1 MHIPD
6 KILKW
11 ISTKNWTLYEH
22 QIKMFANS
30 ECSAQLLIAPTG
42 SGKTLAGFLPT
53 IADLYLNPSPTL
65 HTLYISPLKALAS
78 DIKRN
83 LEAPINELKLS
94 ITVEDRTGD
103 TKQSLKKKQR
113 VIPPNIL
120 LTTPESLALLMS
132 YPEAPRIFSTL
143 KRIVVD
149 EIHAITE
156 SKRGDQLF
164 LALSN
169 IRKYCQNVKII
180 GLSATV
186 NDPSLIAGWL
196 TPECDCDIIF
206 ADSGRDPD
214 VSILET
220 SEPPPWAGSGGLY
233 SIPEVINEVEK
244 HKTTLIFHNT
254 RAQAEIFFHNLW
266 LANSENLPIAIHHG
280 SLDKNQRKQ
289 VEASMVRGD
298 LQAVVC
304 TGSLDLGIDWGSVDL
319 VIQIG
324 APRQVKRLVQRIGR
338 ANHSH
343 SGVSKALI
351 VPANRLEVLEC
362 FMALEAIYENKLDSE
377 LQTSIPL
384 DVICQHLLLVACAGP
399 FKPVDIFNE
408 IRSITKYKNLTRV
421 EFDKCL
427 DFCITGGYALKKYEQ
442 WHRLVETSDG
452 YVKLRDPRIA
462 NRLRM
467 NAGTIQDSDTLKV
480 KYKSKH
486 GKSKG
491 SSIGEVEEAFAISLT
506 PGDTFLIGGKIVK
519 FESLREM
526 IVEVSRKPAKKPKI
540 AVFSGTKFATST
552 LLCDR
557 ILKTLEEKSWE
568 NLPDYLCRWLK
579 QQASYSKLPQSNSL
593 LIETFPRNNLHYIC
607 VYGFAGRNAQQTLGL
622 LLTKRMEEMGL
633 NPLGFVANDYT
644 TLVWGLTKVVDPTK
658 LVGGENI
665 LRGLDLW
672 LSNNAVMKR
681 TFRSVATIAG
691 LIERNLPGVK
701 KSGRQAT
708 FSSDILYDTLLR
720 YDPNHLLL
728 QATKKEAMQGL
739 VDFARIENML
749 EKTKNHITHVD
760 LKRVSPFSAPLLLEA
775 GRIPIHGSAIE
786 LMLDT
791 EINSLIA
798 DAGLEY

>member
-1 MHIPD
+1 
-6 KILKW
+6 
-11 ISTKNWTLYEH
+11 
-22 QIKMFANS
+22 
-30 ECSAQLLIAPTG
+30 
-42 SGKTLAGFLPT
+42 
-53 IADLYLNPSPTL
+53 
-65 HTLYISPLKALAS
+65 
-78 DIKRN
+78 
-83 LEAPINELKLS
+83 
-94 ITVEDRTGD
+94 
-103 TKQSLKKKQR
+103 
-113 VIPPNIL
+113 
-120 LTTPESLALLMS
+120 MS
-132 YPEAPRIFSTL
+132 YPEAARIFSNL

-149 EIHAITE
+149 ELHAITE

-164 LALSN
+164 LAISN
-169 IRKYCQNVKII
+169 IRKYCRNVKII

-196 TPECDCDIIF
+196 APEYDCDIILS
-206 ADSGRDPD
+206 DPGLDPD
-214 VSILET
+214 VSILKT

-233 SIPEVINEVEK
+233 SIPEVINEIEK

-266 LANSENLPIAIHHG
+266 LANSKNLPIAIHHG
-280 SLDKNQRKQ
+280 SLDKDQRKQ
-289 VEASMVRGD
+289 VEAAMVKGD
-298 LQAVVC
+298 LRAVVC

-377 LQTSIPL
+377 LQTPIPL

-399 FKPVDIFNE
+399 FKPIDIFNE
-408 IRSITKYKNLTRV
+408 IRSISKYKNLTRV

-442 WHRLVETSDG
+442 WHRLMETSDG

-467 NAGTIQDSDTLKV
+467 NAGTIQDNDTLKV

-491 SSIGEVEEAFAISLT
+491 LSIGEVEEAFAISLT

-526 IVEVSRKPAKKPKI
+526 IVEVSRKPGKKPKI

-557 ILKTLEEKSWE
+557 ILKTLEEKRWE

-579 QQASYSKLPQSNSL
+579 QQETYSKLPQSNSL

-665 LRGLDLW
+665 LKGLDLW

-691 LIERNLPGVK
+691 LIERNLAGVK

-749 EKTKNHITHVD
+749 EKTKSHVTHVD

>member
-83 LEAPINELKLS
+83 LEAPISELKLS

-206 ADSGRDPD
+206 ADSGLDPD

-233 SIPEVINEVEK
+233 SIPEVINEIEK

>member
-1 MHIPD
+1 
-6 KILKW
+6 
-11 ISTKNWTLYEH
+11 
-22 QIKMFANS
+22 
-30 ECSAQLLIAPTG
+30 
-42 SGKTLAGFLPT
+42 
-53 IADLYLNPSPTL
+53 
-65 HTLYISPLKALAS
+65 
-78 DIKRN
+78 
-83 LEAPINELKLS
+83 
-94 ITVEDRTGD
+94 
-103 TKQSLKKKQR
+103 
-113 VIPPNIL
+113 
-120 LTTPESLALLMS
+120 
-132 YPEAPRIFSTL
+132 
-143 KRIVVD
+143 
-149 EIHAITE
+149 
-156 SKRGDQLF
+156 
-164 LALSN
+164 
-169 IRKYCQNVKII
+169 
-180 GLSATV
+180 
-186 NDPSLIAGWL
+186 
-196 TPECDCDIIF
+196 
-206 ADSGRDPD
+206 
-214 VSILET
+214 
-220 SEPPPWAGSGGLY
+220 
-233 SIPEVINEVEK
+233 
-244 HKTTLIFHNT
+244 
-254 RAQAEIFFHNLW
+254 
-266 LANSENLPIAIHHG
+266 
-280 SLDKNQRKQ
+280 
-289 VEASMVRGD
+289 MVRGD
-298 LQAVVC
+298 LRAVVC

-377 LQTSIPL
+377 LQLSIPL

-399 FKPVDIFNE
+399 FKPIDIFNE

-421 EFDKCL
+421 EFDNCV

-452 YVKLRDPRIA
+452 HVKLRDPRIA

-491 SSIGEVEEAFAISLT
+491 LSIGEVEEAFAISLT
-506 PGDTFLIGGKIVK
+506 PGDTFLIGGKTVK

-526 IVEVSRKPAKKPKI
+526 IVEVSRKPGKKPKI

-622 LLTKRMEEMGL
+622 LLTKRMEEMDL

-644 TLVWGLTKVVDPTK
+644 TLVWGLTKIVDPTK
-658 LVGGENI
+658 LVAGENI

-691 LIERNLPGVK
+691 LIERKLPGAK

-708 FSSDILYDTLLR
+708 FSSDILYDTLLK

>member
-1 MHIPD
+1 
-6 KILKW
+6 
-11 ISTKNWTLYEH
+11 
-22 QIKMFANS
+22 MFANS
-30 ECSAQLLIAPTG
+30 EYSAQLLIAPTG

-113 VIPPNIL
+113 VVPPNIL

-132 YPEAPRIFSTL
+132 YPEAARIFSNL

-149 EIHAITE
+149 ELHAITE

-164 LALSN
+164 LAISN
-169 IRKYCQNVKII
+169 IRKYCRNVKII

-196 TPECDCDIIF
+196 APEYDCDIILS
-206 ADSGRDPD
+206 DPGLDPD
-214 VSILET
+214 VSILKT

-233 SIPEVINEVEK
+233 SIPEVINEIEK

-266 LANSENLPIAIHHG
+266 LANSKNLPIAIHHG
-280 SLDKNQRKQ
+280 SLDKDQRKQ
-289 VEASMVRGD
+289 VEAAMVKGD
-298 LQAVVC
+298 LRAVVC

-343 SGVSKALI
+343 TGVSKALI

-377 LQTSIPL
+377 LQTPIPL

-399 FKPVDIFNE
+399 FKPIDIFNE
-408 IRSITKYKNLTRV
+408 IRSISKYKNLTRV

-442 WHRLVETSDG
+442 WHRLMETSDG

-467 NAGTIQDSDTLKV
+467 NAGTIQDNDTLKV

-491 SSIGEVEEAFAISLT
+491 LSIGEVEEAFAISLT

-526 IVEVSRKPAKKPKI
+526 IVEVSRKPGKKPKI

-557 ILKTLEEKSWE
+557 ILKTLEEKRWE

-579 QQASYSKLPQSNSL
+579 QQETYSKLPQSNSL

-665 LRGLDLW
+665 LKGLDLW

-691 LIERNLPGVK
+691 LIERNLAGVK

-749 EKTKNHITHVD
+749 EKTKSHVTHVD

>member
-6 KILKW
+6 KILRW
-11 ISTKNWTLYEH
+11 ISTKNWTLYDH

-30 ECSAQLLIAPTG
+30 EYSAQLLIAPTG

-113 VIPPNIL
+113 VVPPNIL

-132 YPEAPRIFSTL
+132 YPEAARIFSNL

-149 EIHAITE
+149 ELHAITE

-164 LALSN
+164 LAISN
-169 IRKYCQNVKII
+169 IRKYCRNVKII

-196 TPECDCDIIF
+196 APEYDCDIILS
-206 ADSGRDPD
+206 DPGLDPD
-214 VSILET
+214 VSILKT

-233 SIPEVINEVEK
+233 SIPEVINEIEK

-266 LANSENLPIAIHHG
+266 LANSKNLPIAIHHG
-280 SLDKNQRKQ
+280 SLDKDQRKQ
-289 VEASMVRGD
+289 VEAAMVKGD
-298 LQAVVC
+298 LRAVVC

-377 LQTSIPL
+377 LQTPIPL

-399 FKPVDIFNE
+399 FKPIDIFNE
-408 IRSITKYKNLTRV
+408 IRSISKYKNLTRV

-442 WHRLVETSDG
+442 WHRLMETSDG

-467 NAGTIQDSDTLKV
+467 NAGTIQDNDTLKV

-491 SSIGEVEEAFAISLT
+491 LSIGEVEEAFAISLT

-526 IVEVSRKPAKKPKI
+526 IVEVSRKPGKKPKI

-557 ILKTLEEKSWE
+557 ILKTLEEKRWE

-579 QQASYSKLPQSNSL
+579 QQETYSKLPQSNSL

-665 LRGLDLW
+665 LKGLDLW

-691 LIERNLPGVK
+691 LIERNLAGVK

-749 EKTKNHITHVD
+749 EKTKSHVTHVD

>member
-1 MHIPD
+1 M
-6 KILKW
+6 
-11 ISTKNWTLYEH
+11 
-22 QIKMFANS
+22 
-30 ECSAQLLIAPTG
+30 
-42 SGKTLAGFLPT
+42 
-53 IADLYLNPSPTL
+53 
-65 HTLYISPLKALAS
+65 
-78 DIKRN
+78 
-83 LEAPINELKLS
+83 
-94 ITVEDRTGD
+94 
-103 TKQSLKKKQR
+103 
-113 VIPPNIL
+113 
-120 LTTPESLALLMS
+120 
-132 YPEAPRIFSTL
+132 
-143 KRIVVD
+143 
-149 EIHAITE
+149 
-156 SKRGDQLF
+156 
-164 LALSN
+164 
-169 IRKYCQNVKII
+169 
-180 GLSATV
+180 
-186 NDPSLIAGWL
+186 
-196 TPECDCDIIF
+196 
-206 ADSGRDPD
+206 
-214 VSILET
+214 ET

-298 LQAVVC
+298 LRAVVC

-399 FKPVDIFNE
+399 FKPTDIFNE

-421 EFDKCL
+421 EFDKCV

-452 YVKLRDPRIA
+452 HVKLRDPRIA

-491 SSIGEVEEAFAISLT
+491 LSIGEVEEAFAISLT
-506 PGDTFLIGGKIVK
+506 PGDTFLIGGKTVK

-526 IVEVSRKPAKKPKI
+526 IVEVSRKPGKKPKI

-622 LLTKRMEEMGL
+622 LLTKRMEEMEL

-691 LIERNLPGVK
+691 LIERKLPGTK

-720 YDPNHLLL
+720 YDTNHLLL

-775 GRIPIHGSAIE
+775 GRIPIHGNAIE
-786 LMLDT
+786 LLLDT

>member
-6 KILKW
+6 KILRW
-11 ISTKNWTLYEH
+11 ISTKNWTLYDH

-30 ECSAQLLIAPTG
+30 EYSAQLLIAPTG

-113 VIPPNIL
+113 VVPPNIL

-132 YPEAPRIFSTL
+132 YPEAARIFSNL

-149 EIHAITE
+149 ELHAITE

-164 LALSN
+164 LAISN
-169 IRKYCQNVKII
+169 IRKYCRNVKII

-196 TPECDCDIIF
+196 APEYDCDIILS
-206 ADSGRDPD
+206 DPGLDPD
-214 VSILET
+214 VSILKT

-233 SIPEVINEVEK
+233 SIPEVINEIEK

-266 LANSENLPIAIHHG
+266 LANSKNLPIAIHHG
-280 SLDKNQRKQ
+280 SLDKDQRKQ
-289 VEASMVRGD
+289 VEAAMVKGD
-298 LQAVVC
+298 LRAVVC

-377 LQTSIPL
+377 LQTPIPL

-399 FKPVDIFNE
+399 FKPIDIFNE
-408 IRSITKYKNLTRV
+408 IRSISKYKNLTRV

-442 WHRLVETSDG
+442 WHRLMETSDG

-467 NAGTIQDSDTLKV
+467 NAGTIQDNDTLKV

-491 SSIGEVEEAFAISLT
+491 LSIGEVEEAFAISLT

-526 IVEVSRKPAKKPKI
+526 IVEVSRKPGKKPKI

-557 ILKTLEEKSWE
+557 ILKTLEEKRWE
-568 NLPDYLCRWLK
+568 NLPNYLCRWLK
-579 QQASYSKLPQSNSL
+579 QQETYSKLPQSNSL

-665 LRGLDLW
+665 LKGLDLW

-691 LIERNLPGVK
+691 LIERNLAGVK

-749 EKTKNHITHVD
+749 EKTKSHVTHVD

>member
-6 KILKW
+6 KILRW
-11 ISTKNWTLYEH
+11 ISTKNWTLYDH

-30 ECSAQLLIAPTG
+30 EYSAQLLIAPTG

-113 VIPPNIL
+113 VVPPNIL

-132 YPEAPRIFSTL
+132 YPEAARIFSNL

-149 EIHAITE
+149 ELHAITE

-164 LALSN
+164 LAISN
-169 IRKYCQNVKII
+169 IRKYCRNVKII

-196 TPECDCDIIF
+196 APEYDCDIILS
-206 ADSGRDPD
+206 DPGLDPD
-214 VSILET
+214 VSILKT

-233 SIPEVINEVEK
+233 SIPEVINEIEK

-266 LANSENLPIAIHHG
+266 LANSKNLPIAIHHG
-280 SLDKNQRKQ
+280 SLDKDQRKQ
-289 VEASMVRGD
+289 VEAAMVKGD
-298 LQAVVC
+298 LRAVVC

-343 SGVSKALI
+343 NGVSKALI

-377 LQTSIPL
+377 LQTPIPL

-399 FKPVDIFNE
+399 FKPIDIFNE
-408 IRSITKYKNLTRV
+408 IRSISKYKNLTRV

-442 WHRLVETSDG
+442 WHRLMETSDG

-467 NAGTIQDSDTLKV
+467 NAGTIQDNDTLKV

-491 SSIGEVEEAFAISLT
+491 LSIGEVEEAFAISLT

-526 IVEVSRKPAKKPKI
+526 IVEVSRKPGKKPKI

-557 ILKTLEEKSWE
+557 ILKTLEEKRWE

-579 QQASYSKLPQSNSL
+579 QQETYSKLPQSNSL

-665 LRGLDLW
+665 LKGLDLW

-691 LIERNLPGVK
+691 LIERNLAGVK

-749 EKTKNHITHVD
+749 EKTKSHVTHVD

>member
-1 MHIPD
+1 M
-6 KILKW
+6 
-11 ISTKNWTLYEH
+11 
-22 QIKMFANS
+22 
-30 ECSAQLLIAPTG
+30 
-42 SGKTLAGFLPT
+42 
-53 IADLYLNPSPTL
+53 
-65 HTLYISPLKALAS
+65 
-78 DIKRN
+78 
-83 LEAPINELKLS
+83 
-94 ITVEDRTGD
+94 
-103 TKQSLKKKQR
+103 
-113 VIPPNIL
+113 
-120 LTTPESLALLMS
+120 
-132 YPEAPRIFSTL
+132 
-143 KRIVVD
+143 
-149 EIHAITE
+149 
-156 SKRGDQLF
+156 
-164 LALSN
+164 
-169 IRKYCQNVKII
+169 
-180 GLSATV
+180 
-186 NDPSLIAGWL
+186 
-196 TPECDCDIIF
+196 
-206 ADSGRDPD
+206 
-214 VSILET
+214 ET

-233 SIPEVINEVEK
+233 SIPEVINEIEK

>member
-6 KILKW
+6 KILRW
-11 ISTKNWTLYEH
+11 ISTKNWTLYDH

-30 ECSAQLLIAPTG
+30 EYSAQLLIAPTG

-113 VIPPNIL
+113 VVPPNIL

-132 YPEAPRIFSTL
+132 YPEAARIFSNL

-149 EIHAITE
+149 ELHAITE

-164 LALSN
+164 LAISN
-169 IRKYCQNVKII
+169 IRKYCRNVKII

-196 TPECDCDIIF
+196 APEYDCDIILS
-206 ADSGRDPD
+206 DPGLDPD
-214 VSILET
+214 VSILKT

-233 SIPEVINEVEK
+233 SIPEVINEIEK

-266 LANSENLPIAIHHG
+266 LANSKNLPIAIHHG
-280 SLDKNQRKQ
+280 SLDKDQRKQ
-289 VEASMVRGD
+289 VEAAMVKGD
-298 LQAVVC
+298 LRAVVC

-377 LQTSIPL
+377 LQTPIPL

-399 FKPVDIFNE
+399 FKPIDIFNE
-408 IRSITKYKNLTRV
+408 IRSISKYKNLTRV

-442 WHRLVETSDG
+442 WHRLMETSDG

-467 NAGTIQDSDTLKV
+467 NAGTIQDNDTLKV

-491 SSIGEVEEAFAISLT
+491 LSIGEVEEAFAISLT

-526 IVEVSRKPAKKPKI
+526 IVEVSRKPGKKPKI

-557 ILKTLEEKSWE
+557 ILKTLEEKRWE

-579 QQASYSKLPQSNSL
+579 QQETYSKLPQSNSL

-665 LRGLDLW
+665 LKGLDLW

-691 LIERNLPGVK
+691 LIERNLAGVK

-749 EKTKNHITHVD
+749 EKTKNHVTHVD

>member
-1 MHIPD
+1 
-6 KILKW
+6 
-11 ISTKNWTLYEH
+11 
-22 QIKMFANS
+22 MFANS
-30 ECSAQLLIAPTG
+30 EYSAQLLIAPTG

-113 VIPPNIL
+113 VVPPNIL

-132 YPEAPRIFSTL
+132 YPEAARIFSNL

-149 EIHAITE
+149 ELHAITE

-164 LALSN
+164 LAISN
-169 IRKYCQNVKII
+169 IRKYCRNVKII

-196 TPECDCDIIF
+196 APEYDCDIILS
-206 ADSGRDPD
+206 DPGLDPD
-214 VSILET
+214 VSILKT

-233 SIPEVINEVEK
+233 SIPEVINEIEK

-266 LANSENLPIAIHHG
+266 LANSKNLPIAIHHG
-280 SLDKNQRKQ
+280 SLDKDQRKQ
-289 VEASMVRGD
+289 VEAAMVKGD
-298 LQAVVC
+298 LRAVVC

-377 LQTSIPL
+377 LQTPIPL

-399 FKPVDIFNE
+399 FKPIDIFNE
-408 IRSITKYKNLTRV
+408 IRSISKYKNLTRV

-442 WHRLVETSDG
+442 WHRLMETSDG

-467 NAGTIQDSDTLKV
+467 NAGTIQDNDTLKV

-491 SSIGEVEEAFAISLT
+491 LSIGEVEEAFAISLT

-526 IVEVSRKPAKKPKI
+526 IVEVSRKPGKKPKI

-557 ILKTLEEKSWE
+557 ILKTLEEKRWE

-579 QQASYSKLPQSNSL
+579 QQETYSKLPQSNSL

-665 LRGLDLW
+665 LKGLDLW

-691 LIERNLPGVK
+691 LIERNLAGVK

-749 EKTKNHITHVD
+749 EKTKSHVTHVD

>member
-6 KILKW
+6 KILRW
-11 ISTKNWTLYEH
+11 ISTKNWTLYDH

-30 ECSAQLLIAPTG
+30 EYSAQLLIAPTG

-113 VIPPNIL
+113 VVPPNIL

-132 YPEAPRIFSTL
+132 YPEAARIFSNL

-149 EIHAITE
+149 ELHAITE

-164 LALSN
+164 LAISN
-169 IRKYCQNVKII
+169 IRKYCRNVKII

-196 TPECDCDIIF
+196 APEYDCDIILS
-206 ADSGRDPD
+206 DPGLDPD
-214 VSILET
+214 VSILKT

-233 SIPEVINEVEK
+233 SIPEVINEIEK

-266 LANSENLPIAIHHG
+266 LANSKNLPIAIHHG
-280 SLDKNQRKQ
+280 SLDKDQRKR
-289 VEASMVRGD
+289 VEAEMVKGD
-298 LQAVVC
+298 LRAVVC

-377 LQTSIPL
+377 LQTPIPL

-399 FKPVDIFNE
+399 FKPIDIFNE
-408 IRSITKYKNLTRV
+408 IRSISKYKNLTRV

-442 WHRLVETSDG
+442 WHRLMETSDG

-467 NAGTIQDSDTLKV
+467 NAGTIQDNDTLKV

-491 SSIGEVEEAFAISLT
+491 LSIGEVEEAFAISLT

-526 IVEVSRKPAKKPKI
+526 IVEVSRKPGKKPKI

-557 ILKTLEEKSWE
+557 ILKTLEEKRWE

-579 QQASYSKLPQSNSL
+579 QQETYSKLPQSNSL

-665 LRGLDLW
+665 LKGLDLW

-691 LIERNLPGVK
+691 LIERNLAGVK

-749 EKTKNHITHVD
+749 EKTKSHVTHVD

>member
-1 MHIPD
+1 M
-6 KILKW
+6 
-11 ISTKNWTLYEH
+11 
-22 QIKMFANS
+22 
-30 ECSAQLLIAPTG
+30 
-42 SGKTLAGFLPT
+42 
-53 IADLYLNPSPTL
+53 
-65 HTLYISPLKALAS
+65 
-78 DIKRN
+78 
-83 LEAPINELKLS
+83 
-94 ITVEDRTGD
+94 
-103 TKQSLKKKQR
+103 
-113 VIPPNIL
+113 
-120 LTTPESLALLMS
+120 
-132 YPEAPRIFSTL
+132 
-143 KRIVVD
+143 
-149 EIHAITE
+149 
-156 SKRGDQLF
+156 
-164 LALSN
+164 
-169 IRKYCQNVKII
+169 
-180 GLSATV
+180 
-186 NDPSLIAGWL
+186 
-196 TPECDCDIIF
+196 
-206 ADSGRDPD
+206 
-214 VSILET
+214 
-220 SEPPPWAGSGGLY
+220 Y
-233 SIPEVINEVEK
+233 SIPEVINEIEK

-266 LANSENLPIAIHHG
+266 LANSKNLPIAIHHG
-280 SLDKNQRKQ
+280 SLDKDQRKQ
-289 VEASMVRGD
+289 VEAAMVKGD
-298 LQAVVC
+298 LRAVVC

-377 LQTSIPL
+377 LQTPIPL

-399 FKPVDIFNE
+399 FKPIDIFNE
-408 IRSITKYKNLTRV
+408 IRSISKYKNLTRV

-442 WHRLVETSDG
+442 WHRLMETSDG

-467 NAGTIQDSDTLKV
+467 NAGTIQDNDTLKV

-491 SSIGEVEEAFAISLT
+491 LSIGEVEEAFAISLT

-526 IVEVSRKPAKKPKI
+526 IVEVSRKPGKKPKI

-557 ILKTLEEKSWE
+557 ILKTLEEKRWE

-579 QQASYSKLPQSNSL
+579 QQETYSKLPQSNSL

-665 LRGLDLW
+665 LKGLDLW

-691 LIERNLPGVK
+691 LIERNLAGVK

-749 EKTKNHITHVD
+749 EKTKSHVTHVD

>member
-6 KILKW
+6 KILRW
-11 ISTKNWTLYEH
+11 ISTKNWTLYDH

-30 ECSAQLLIAPTG
+30 EYSAQLLIAPTG

-113 VIPPNIL
+113 VVPPNIL

-132 YPEAPRIFSTL
+132 YPEAARIFSNL

-149 EIHAITE
+149 ELHAITE

-164 LALSN
+164 LAISN
-169 IRKYCQNVKII
+169 IRKYCRNVKII

-196 TPECDCDIIF
+196 APEYDCDIILS
-206 ADSGRDPD
+206 DPGLDPD
-214 VSILET
+214 VSILKT

-233 SIPEVINEVEK
+233 SIPEVINEIEK

-266 LANSENLPIAIHHG
+266 LANSKNLPIAIHHG
-280 SLDKNQRKQ
+280 SLDKDQRKQ
-289 VEASMVRGD
+289 VEAAMVKGD
-298 LQAVVC
+298 LRAVVC

-377 LQTSIPL
+377 LQTPIPL

-399 FKPVDIFNE
+399 FKPIDIFNE
-408 IRSITKYKNLTRV
+408 IRSISKYKNLTRV

-442 WHRLVETSDG
+442 WHRLMETSDG

-467 NAGTIQDSDTLKV
+467 NAGTIQDNDTLKV

-491 SSIGEVEEAFAISLT
+491 LSIGEVEEAFAISLT

-526 IVEVSRKPAKKPKI
+526 IVEVSRKPGKKPKI

-557 ILKTLEEKSWE
+557 ILKTLEEKRWE

-579 QQASYSKLPQSNSL
+579 QQETYSKLPQSNSL

-665 LRGLDLW
+665 LKGLDLW

-691 LIERNLPGVK
+691 LIERNLAGVK

-708 FSSDILYDTLLR
+708 FSSDILYETLLR

-749 EKTKNHITHVD
+749 EKTKSHVTHVD

>member
-1 MHIPD
+1 
-6 KILKW
+6 
-11 ISTKNWTLYEH
+11 
-22 QIKMFANS
+22 
-30 ECSAQLLIAPTG
+30 
-42 SGKTLAGFLPT
+42 
-53 IADLYLNPSPTL
+53 
-65 HTLYISPLKALAS
+65 
-78 DIKRN
+78 
-83 LEAPINELKLS
+83 
-94 ITVEDRTGD
+94 
-103 TKQSLKKKQR
+103 
-113 VIPPNIL
+113 
-120 LTTPESLALLMS
+120 
-132 YPEAPRIFSTL
+132 
-143 KRIVVD
+143 
-149 EIHAITE
+149 
-156 SKRGDQLF
+156 
-164 LALSN
+164 
-169 IRKYCQNVKII
+169 
-180 GLSATV
+180 
-186 NDPSLIAGWL
+186 
-196 TPECDCDIIF
+196 
-206 ADSGRDPD
+206 
-214 VSILET
+214 
-220 SEPPPWAGSGGLY
+220 
-233 SIPEVINEVEK
+233 
-244 HKTTLIFHNT
+244 
-254 RAQAEIFFHNLW
+254 
-266 LANSENLPIAIHHG
+266 
-280 SLDKNQRKQ
+280 
-289 VEASMVRGD
+289 
-298 LQAVVC
+298 
-304 TGSLDLGIDWGSVDL
+304 
-319 VIQIG
+319 
-324 APRQVKRLVQRIGR
+324 
-338 ANHSH
+338 
-343 SGVSKALI
+343 VSKALI

-377 LQTSIPL
+377 LQTPIPL

-399 FKPVDIFNE
+399 FKPIDIFNE
-408 IRSITKYKNLTRV
+408 IRSISKYKNLTRV

-442 WHRLVETSDG
+442 WHRLMETSDG

-467 NAGTIQDSDTLKV
+467 NAGTIQDNDTLKV

-491 SSIGEVEEAFAISLT
+491 LSIGEVEEAFAISLT

-526 IVEVSRKPAKKPKI
+526 IVEVSRKPGKKPKI

-557 ILKTLEEKSWE
+557 ILKTLEEKRWE

-579 QQASYSKLPQSNSL
+579 QQETYSKLPQSNSL

-607 VYGFAGRNAQQTLGL
+607 VYGFSGRNAQQTLGL

-665 LRGLDLW
+665 LKGLDLW

-691 LIERNLPGVK
+691 LIERNLAGVK

-739 VDFARIENML
+739 VDFTRIENML
-749 EKTKNHITHVD
+749 EKTKSHVTHVD

>member
-6 KILKW
+6 KISKW
-11 ISTKNWTLYEH
+11 IRAKNWTLHEH
-22 QIKMFANS
+22 QIRMFKSS
-30 ECSAQLLIAPTG
+30 ECSSQLLIAPTG

-53 IADLYLNPSPTL
+53 IADLYLNPSQKL

-83 LEAPINELKLS
+83 LETPIKELELKIS
-94 ITVEDRTGD
+94 VEDRTGD
-103 TKQSLKKKQR
+103 TKQSIKKKQR

-132 YPEAPRIFSTL
+132 YPEAPSIFSSL
-143 KRIVVD
+143 KRIIVD

-164 LALSN
+164 LAISN
-169 IRKYCQNVKII
+169 IRKYCLDAKII

-196 TPECDCDIIF
+196 APTNDCDIIL
-206 ADSGRDPD
+206 SDPGL
-214 VSILET
+214 VPEISILAT
-220 SEPPPWAGSGGLY
+220 SEPPPWAGAGGLY
-233 SIPEVINEVEK
+233 SIPEIITEIET

-266 LANSENLPIAIHHG
+266 LANSKNLPIAIHHG
-280 SLDKNQRKQ
+280 SLDKEQRNH
-289 VEASMVRGD
+289 VETAMVRGE
-298 LQAVVC
+298 LRAVVC

-324 APRQVKRLVQRIGR
+324 APRQVKRLIQRIGR
-338 ANHSH
+338 ANHSR
-343 SGVSKALI
+343 SGASKGLI

-362 FMALEAIYENKLDSE
+362 FMALDAIYENKLDSE
-377 LQTSIPL
+377 LQTQIPL

-399 FKPVDIFNE
+399 FMPLDIFNE
-408 IRSITKYKNLTRV
+408 IRTIEKYKNFNR
-421 EFDKCL
+421 EDFDQCL
-427 DFCITGGYALKKYEQ
+427 DFCISGGYALKKYNQ
-442 WHRLVETSDG
+442 WHRLIQTSNG
-452 YVKLRDPRIA
+452 AVKLRDPRIA

-480 KYKSKH
+480 RYKSKR

-491 SSIGEVEEAFAISLT
+491 STIGEVEEAFAVSLT

-526 IVEVSRKPAKKPKI
+526 VVEVSPRPEKKPKI
-540 AVFSGTKFATST
+540 AVFSGTKFSTST

-557 ILKTLEEKSWE
+557 ILRTLEEKRWD
-568 NLPDYLCRWLK
+568 NLPEYLCRWLEH
-579 QQASYSKLPQSNSL
+579 QASFSELPQSNSV
-593 LIETFPRNNLHYIC
+593 LIETFPRNKLNYTC

-622 LLTKRMEEMGL
+622 LLTKRMEELGL
-633 NPLGFVANDYT
+633 NPVGFVANDYT
-644 TLVWGLTKVVDPTK
+644 TLVWGLTKVVEPKK
-658 LVGGENI
+658 LLQGENI

-681 TFRSVATIAG
+681 TFRAVATVAG
-691 LIERNLPGVK
+691 
-701 KSGRQAT
+701 
-708 FSSDILYDTLLR
+708 
-720 YDPNHLLL
+720 
-728 QATKKEAMQGL
+728 
-739 VDFARIENML
+739 
-749 EKTKNHITHVD
+749 
-760 LKRVSPFSAPLLLEA
+760 
-775 GRIPIHGSAIE
+775 
-786 LMLDT
+786 
-791 EINSLIA
+791 
-798 DAGLEY
+798 

>member
-6 KILKW
+6 KILRW
-11 ISTKNWTLYEH
+11 ISTKNWTLYDH

-30 ECSAQLLIAPTG
+30 EYSAQLLIAPTG

-113 VIPPNIL
+113 VVPPNIL

-132 YPEAPRIFSTL
+132 YPEAARIFSNL

-149 EIHAITE
+149 ELHAITE

-164 LALSN
+164 LAISN
-169 IRKYCQNVKII
+169 IRKYCRNVKII

-196 TPECDCDIIF
+196 APEYDCDIILS
-206 ADSGRDPD
+206 DPGLDPD
-214 VSILET
+214 VSILKT

-233 SIPEVINEVEK
+233 SIPEVINEIEK

-266 LANSENLPIAIHHG
+266 LANSKNLPIAIHHG
-280 SLDKNQRKQ
+280 SLDKDQRKQ
-289 VEASMVRGD
+289 VEAAMVKGD
-298 LQAVVC
+298 LRAVVC

-338 ANHSH
+338 ANHTH

-377 LQTSIPL
+377 LQTPIPL

-399 FKPVDIFNE
+399 FKPIDIFNE
-408 IRSITKYKNLTRV
+408 IRSISKYKNLTRV

-442 WHRLVETSDG
+442 WHRLMETSDG

-467 NAGTIQDSDTLKV
+467 NAGTIQDNDTLKV

-491 SSIGEVEEAFAISLT
+491 LSIGEVEEAFAISLT

-526 IVEVSRKPAKKPKI
+526 IVEVSRKPGKKPKI

-557 ILKTLEEKSWE
+557 ILKTLEEKRWE

-579 QQASYSKLPQSNSL
+579 QQESYSKLPQSNSL

-665 LRGLDLW
+665 LKGLDLW

-691 LIERNLPGVK
+691 LIERNLAGVK

-749 EKTKNHITHVD
+749 EKTKNHVTHVD

>member
-1 MHIPD
+1 M
-6 KILKW
+6 
-11 ISTKNWTLYEH
+11 
-22 QIKMFANS
+22 
-30 ECSAQLLIAPTG
+30 
-42 SGKTLAGFLPT
+42 
-53 IADLYLNPSPTL
+53 
-65 HTLYISPLKALAS
+65 
-78 DIKRN
+78 
-83 LEAPINELKLS
+83 
-94 ITVEDRTGD
+94 
-103 TKQSLKKKQR
+103 
-113 VIPPNIL
+113 
-120 LTTPESLALLMS
+120 
-132 YPEAPRIFSTL
+132 
-143 KRIVVD
+143 
-149 EIHAITE
+149 
-156 SKRGDQLF
+156 
-164 LALSN
+164 
-169 IRKYCQNVKII
+169 
-180 GLSATV
+180 
-186 NDPSLIAGWL
+186 
-196 TPECDCDIIF
+196 
-206 ADSGRDPD
+206 
-214 VSILET
+214 
-220 SEPPPWAGSGGLY
+220 Y
-233 SIPEVINEVEK
+233 SIPEVIKEVEK

-266 LANSENLPIAIHHG
+266 LENSENLPIDIHHG

-289 VEASMVRGD
+289 VEDSMVRGD
-298 LQAVVC
+298 LRAVVC

-343 SGVSKALI
+343 TGVSKALI

-421 EFDKCL
+421 EFDKCV

-452 YVKLRDPRIA
+452 HVKLRDPRIA

-491 SSIGEVEEAFAISLT
+491 LSIGEVEEAFAISLT
-506 PGDTFLIGGKIVK
+506 PGDTFLIGGKTVK

-526 IVEVSRKPAKKPKI
+526 IVEVSRKPGKKPKI

-665 LRGLDLW
+665 LKGLDLW

-691 LIERNLPGVK
+691 LIERNLAGVK

-708 FSSDILYDTLLR
+708 FSSDILYETLLR

-749 EKTKNHITHVD
+749 EKTKNHVTHVD

-775 GRIPIHGSAIE
+775 GRIPIHGSAID

>member
-1 MHIPD
+1 M
-6 KILKW
+6 
-11 ISTKNWTLYEH
+11 
-22 QIKMFANS
+22 
-30 ECSAQLLIAPTG
+30 
-42 SGKTLAGFLPT
+42 
-53 IADLYLNPSPTL
+53 
-65 HTLYISPLKALAS
+65 
-78 DIKRN
+78 
-83 LEAPINELKLS
+83 EA
-94 ITVEDRTGD
+94 
-103 TKQSLKKKQR
+103 
-113 VIPPNIL
+113 
-120 LTTPESLALLMS
+120 
-132 YPEAPRIFSTL
+132 
-143 KRIVVD
+143 
-149 EIHAITE
+149 
-156 SKRGDQLF
+156 
-164 LALSN
+164 
-169 IRKYCQNVKII
+169 
-180 GLSATV
+180 
-186 NDPSLIAGWL
+186 
-196 TPECDCDIIF
+196 
-206 ADSGRDPD
+206 
-214 VSILET
+214 

-233 SIPEVINEVEK
+233 SIPEVINEIEK

-362 FMALEAIYENKLDSE
+362 LMALEAIYENKLDSE

-480 KYKSKH
+480 KYKSKQ

-681 TFRSVATIAG
+681 TFRSIATIAG

-749 EKTKNHITHVD
+749 DKTKNHITHVD

-775 GRIPIHGSAIE
+775 GRIPSPGSAIE

>member
-6 KILKW
+6 KILRW
-11 ISTKNWTLYEH
+11 ISTKNWTLYDH

-30 ECSAQLLIAPTG
+30 EYSAQLLIAPTG

-113 VIPPNIL
+113 VVPPNIL

-132 YPEAPRIFSTL
+132 YPEAARIFSNL

-149 EIHAITE
+149 ELHAITE

-164 LALSN
+164 LAISN
-169 IRKYCQNVKII
+169 IRKYCRNVKII

-196 TPECDCDIIF
+196 APEYDCDIILS
-206 ADSGRDPD
+206 DPGLDPD
-214 VSILET
+214 VSILKT

-233 SIPEVINEVEK
+233 SIPEVINEIEK

-266 LANSENLPIAIHHG
+266 LANSKNLPIAIHHG
-280 SLDKNQRKQ
+280 SLDKDQRKQ
-289 VEASMVRGD
+289 VEAAMVKGD
-298 LQAVVC
+298 LRAVVC

-343 SGVSKALI
+343 NGVSKALI

-377 LQTSIPL
+377 LQTPIPL

-399 FKPVDIFNE
+399 FKPIDIFNE
-408 IRSITKYKNLTRV
+408 IRSISKYKNLTRV

-442 WHRLVETSDG
+442 WHRLMETSDG

-467 NAGTIQDSDTLKV
+467 NAGTIQDNDTLKV

-491 SSIGEVEEAFAISLT
+491 LSIGEVEEAFAISLT

-526 IVEVSRKPAKKPKI
+526 IVEVSRKPGKKPKI

-557 ILKTLEEKSWE
+557 ILKTLEEKRWE

-579 QQASYSKLPQSNSL
+579 QQETYSKLPQSNSL

-607 VYGFAGRNAQQTLGL
+607 VYGFSGRNAQQTLGL

-665 LRGLDLW
+665 LKGLDLW

-691 LIERNLPGVK
+691 LIERNLAGVK

-749 EKTKNHITHVD
+749 EKTKSHVTHVD

>member
-1 MHIPD
+1 
-6 KILKW
+6 
-11 ISTKNWTLYEH
+11 
-22 QIKMFANS
+22 
-30 ECSAQLLIAPTG
+30 
-42 SGKTLAGFLPT
+42 
-53 IADLYLNPSPTL
+53 
-65 HTLYISPLKALAS
+65 
-78 DIKRN
+78 
-83 LEAPINELKLS
+83 
-94 ITVEDRTGD
+94 
-103 TKQSLKKKQR
+103 
-113 VIPPNIL
+113 
-120 LTTPESLALLMS
+120 
-132 YPEAPRIFSTL
+132 
-143 KRIVVD
+143 
-149 EIHAITE
+149 
-156 SKRGDQLF
+156 
-164 LALSN
+164 
-169 IRKYCQNVKII
+169 
-180 GLSATV
+180 
-186 NDPSLIAGWL
+186 
-196 TPECDCDIIF
+196 
-206 ADSGRDPD
+206 
-214 VSILET
+214 LET

-298 LQAVVC
+298 LRAVVC

-399 FKPVDIFNE
+399 FKPIDIFNE

-421 EFDKCL
+421 EFDKCV

-452 YVKLRDPRIA
+452 HVKLRDPRIA

-491 SSIGEVEEAFAISLT
+491 LSIGEVEEAFAISLT
-506 PGDTFLIGGKIVK
+506 PGDTFLIGGKTVK

-526 IVEVSRKPAKKPKI
+526 IVEVSRKPGKKPKI

-622 LLTKRMEEMGL
+622 LLTKRMEEMEL

-672 LSNNAVMKR
+672 LSKNAVMKR

-691 LIERNLPGVK
+691 LIERKLPGTK

-775 GRIPIHGSAIE
+775 GRIPIHGNAIE
-786 LMLDT
+786 LLLDT

>member
-6 KILKW
+6 KILRW
-11 ISTKNWTLYEH
+11 ISTKNWTLYDH

-30 ECSAQLLIAPTG
+30 EYSAQLLIAPTG

-113 VIPPNIL
+113 VVPPNIL

-132 YPEAPRIFSTL
+132 YPEAARIFSNL

-149 EIHAITE
+149 ELHAITE

-164 LALSN
+164 LAISN
-169 IRKYCQNVKII
+169 IRKYCRNVKII

-196 TPECDCDIIF
+196 APEYDCDIILS
-206 ADSGRDPD
+206 DPGLDPD
-214 VSILET
+214 VSILKT

-233 SIPEVINEVEK
+233 SIPEVINEIEK

-266 LANSENLPIAIHHG
+266 LANSKNLPIAIHHG
-280 SLDKNQRKQ
+280 SLDKDQRKQ
-289 VEASMVRGD
+289 VEAAMVKGD
-298 LQAVVC
+298 LRAVVC

-377 LQTSIPL
+377 LQTPIPL

-399 FKPVDIFNE
+399 FKPIDIFNE
-408 IRSITKYKNLTRV
+408 IRSISKYKNLTRV

-442 WHRLVETSDG
+442 WHRLMETSDG

-467 NAGTIQDSDTLKV
+467 NAGTIQDNDTLKV

-491 SSIGEVEEAFAISLT
+491 LSIGEVEEAFAISLT

-526 IVEVSRKPAKKPKI
+526 IVEVSRKPGKKPKI

-557 ILKTLEEKSWE
+557 ILKTLEEKRWE

-579 QQASYSKLPQSNSL
+579 QQETYSKLPQSNSL

-665 LRGLDLW
+665 LKGLDLW

-691 LIERNLPGVK
+691 LIERNLAGVK

-739 VDFARIENML
+739 VDFARIKNML
-749 EKTKNHITHVD
+749 EKTKNHVTHVD

>member
-83 LEAPINELKLS
+83 LEAPIDELKLS

-206 ADSGRDPD
+206 ADSGLDPD

-233 SIPEVINEVEK
+233 SIPEVINEIEK

-579 QQASYSKLPQSNSL
+579 QQASHSKLPQSNSL

-749 EKTKNHITHVD
+749 EKTKHHITHVD

>member
-6 KILKW
+6 KILRW
-11 ISTKNWTLYEH
+11 ISTKNWTLYDH

-30 ECSAQLLIAPTG
+30 EYSAQLLIAPTG

-113 VIPPNIL
+113 VVPPNIL

-132 YPEAPRIFSTL
+132 YPEAARIFSNL

-149 EIHAITE
+149 ELHAITE

-164 LALSN
+164 LAISN
-169 IRKYCQNVKII
+169 IRKYCRNVKII

-196 TPECDCDIIF
+196 APEYDCDIILS
-206 ADSGRDPD
+206 DPGLDPD
-214 VSILET
+214 VSILKT

-233 SIPEVINEVEK
+233 SIPEVINEIEK

-266 LANSENLPIAIHHG
+266 LANSKNLPIAIHHG
-280 SLDKNQRKQ
+280 SLDKDQRKQ
-289 VEASMVRGD
+289 VEAAMVKGD
-298 LQAVVC
+298 LRAVVC

-377 LQTSIPL
+377 LQTPIPL

-399 FKPVDIFNE
+399 FKPIDIFNE
-408 IRSITKYKNLTRV
+408 IRSISKYKNLTRV

-442 WHRLVETSDG
+442 WHRLMETSDG

-467 NAGTIQDSDTLKV
+467 NAGTIQDNDTLKV

-491 SSIGEVEEAFAISLT
+491 LSIGEVEEAFAISLT

-526 IVEVSRKPAKKPKI
+526 IVEVSRNPGKKPKI
-540 AVFSGTKFATST
+540 AVFSGTKFSTST

-557 ILKTLEEKSWE
+557 ILKTLEEKRWE

-579 QQASYSKLPQSNSL
+579 QQESYSKLPQSNSL

-665 LRGLDLW
+665 LKGLDLW

-691 LIERNLPGVK
+691 LIERNLAGVK

-739 VDFARIENML
+739 VDFARIKNML
-749 EKTKNHITHVD
+749 EKTKNHVTHVD

>member
-1 MHIPD
+1 M
-6 KILKW
+6 
-11 ISTKNWTLYEH
+11 
-22 QIKMFANS
+22 
-30 ECSAQLLIAPTG
+30 
-42 SGKTLAGFLPT
+42 
-53 IADLYLNPSPTL
+53 
-65 HTLYISPLKALAS
+65 
-78 DIKRN
+78 
-83 LEAPINELKLS
+83 
-94 ITVEDRTGD
+94 
-103 TKQSLKKKQR
+103 
-113 VIPPNIL
+113 
-120 LTTPESLALLMS
+120 
-132 YPEAPRIFSTL
+132 
-143 KRIVVD
+143 
-149 EIHAITE
+149 
-156 SKRGDQLF
+156 
-164 LALSN
+164 
-169 IRKYCQNVKII
+169 
-180 GLSATV
+180 
-186 NDPSLIAGWL
+186 
-196 TPECDCDIIF
+196 
-206 ADSGRDPD
+206 
-214 VSILET
+214 ET
-220 SEPPPWAGSGGLY
+220 SEQPPWAGSGGLY

-491 SSIGEVEEAFAISLT
+491 LSIGEVEEAFAISLT

-568 NLPDYLCRWLK
+568 NLTYYLCRWLK
-579 QQASYSKLPQSNSL
+579 QHASYSK
-593 LIETFPRNNLHYIC
+593 
-607 VYGFAGRNAQQTLGL
+607 
-622 LLTKRMEEMGL
+622 
-633 NPLGFVANDYT
+633 
-644 TLVWGLTKVVDPTK
+644 
-658 LVGGENI
+658 
-665 LRGLDLW
+665 
-672 LSNNAVMKR
+672 
-681 TFRSVATIAG
+681 
-691 LIERNLPGVK
+691 
-701 KSGRQAT
+701 
-708 FSSDILYDTLLR
+708 
-720 YDPNHLLL
+720 
-728 QATKKEAMQGL
+728 
-739 VDFARIENML
+739 
-749 EKTKNHITHVD
+749 
-760 LKRVSPFSAPLLLEA
+760 
-775 GRIPIHGSAIE
+775 
-786 LMLDT
+786 
-791 EINSLIA
+791 
-798 DAGLEY
+798 